1 MRKIVPLALSVLE
14 KRGFIRIDYD
24 IPLAGFGPM
33 RAMKSAFEGG
43 SLALTAK
50 GQDVIERLAVQGV
63 N

>member
-1 MRKIVPLALSVLE
+1 
-14 KRGFIRIDYD
+14 
-24 IPLAGFGPM
+24 M